1 MDNPKVTEPLRPLA
15 ALAQQLRR
23 LYESGALHQAS
34 TRDQLTAPA
43 AAVSPWFA
51 AATTTRAGV

>member
-1 MDNPKVTEPLRPLA
+1 MDNPKVTERPGGLA
-15 ALAQQLRR
+15 TLARQIRR
-23 LYESGALHQAS
+23 LHESGALHQAS